1 MALAFMD
8 KTRDWDHR
16 VLAITAESH
25 FKLAIRKHLT
35 QDVWSLAVEWNESYR
50 VLAAC
55 GEEKS
60 LRSFVGSLPNLQL
73 QTIAQSDDSGLAFRT
88 EKILKDEDD
97 SLFAQTSPD
106 LGYE

>member
-1 MALAFMD
+1 MQ
-8 KTRDWDHR
+8 
-16 VLAITAESH
+16 AITAHGH
-25 FKLAIRKHLT
+25 FKVAIR
-35 QDVWSLAVEWNESYR
+35 QDPISGIWSLAVEWNESYR